1 MHLYLV
7 GVTCHCTCICV
18 QKHFSGR
25 LDSLWNVWYGCCCTR
40 SEPGILLHFHASFAM
55 FLHASTGV
63 FTKTRYIPGVSRHD
77 LTSALRLAS
86 VWSQRTCRTWRVRAR
101 HALINCTCAWAPTNE
116 LRSDCGGNTLI
127 AGCNPRNAKP
137 RNLNLNCK
145 VLTRFS
151 HEIFSRSHVSGFH
164 LLDLSMRETSF

>member
-1 MHLYLV
+1 MYDMAVVVRGQNLVSCYIFTLHLQ
-7 GVTCHCTCICV
+7 CFCTHR
-18 QKHFSGR
+18 Q
-25 LDSLWNVWYGCCCTR
+25 
-40 SEPGILLHFHASFAM
+40 
-55 FLHASTGV
+55 V

-137 RNLNLNCK
+137 RNLNLKHLRNLFALSC
-145 VLTRFS
+145 LRFPS
-151 HEIFSRSHVSGFH
+151 SGSFDAWNQFLKLPLKELVNEYHKAAILLGFSK
-164 LLDLSMRETSF
+164 